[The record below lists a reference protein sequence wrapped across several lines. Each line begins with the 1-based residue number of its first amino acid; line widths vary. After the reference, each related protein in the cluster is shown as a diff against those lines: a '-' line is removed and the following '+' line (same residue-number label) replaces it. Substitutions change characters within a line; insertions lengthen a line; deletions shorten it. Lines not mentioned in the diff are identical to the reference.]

1 MSAPGPSAQRWS
13 GPERRRVVLARPA
26 LLAFVL
32 AACGEDNTYVP
43 PPPPAVTVSRPLQ
56 QTVTDYIELTGNTQ
70 SSNSVDLVARVEG
83 YLQSVNFEDG
93 SFVKKGDLLFV
104 IQPEP
109 YEANLRLAQ
118 ATVEQQ
124 QATLTQATSEY
135 ERQQRLIQQNA
146 TSQSQVESWQAQQ
159 GAAQAA
165 VDEANANLE
174 LARINLGYTRIV
186 APFDGRI
193 GEHLVDPGNLVGAGA
208 PTQLAT
214 IEQLAPMYVYFNVDE
229 QDVLRIRANLRA
241 AGKTL
246 ASAAP
251 VKLGIGL
258 QNETGYP
265 HEAMLDFVASD
276 VDQSTGTL
284 QARGAIPNQDYAFLP
299 GLFVRVRVPVGTI
312 KDALLVP
319 DRALGIDQR
328 GHYLLVVNQDDV
340 VEQRPVQIGNLVD
353 GKRVIEQGLSA
364 DDRVVIDGIQR
375 AIPGNRVAARTV
387 VAAPD
392 GPASA
397 SQQAPENAP
406 AGGEP
411 AGESGSPPAAP
422 TDGGAADT
430 PAPQPAAGAASSG
443 RP

>member
-1 MSAPGPSAQRWS
+1 LSRQPAFGPDRRSAG
-13 GPERRRVVLARPA
+13 LAGQA
-26 LLAFVL
+26 LLTLFL
-32 AACGEDNTYVP
+32 AGCGDDNTYVP
-43 PPPPAVTVSRPLQ
+43 PPPPAVTVSLPVQR
-56 QTVTDYIELTGNTQ
+56 TVTDYIELTGNIQ

-93 SFVKKGDLLFV
+93 SFVNKGDLLFV

-109 YEANLRLAQ
+109 YEADVRLAQ
-118 ATVEQQ
+118 AAVEQQ

-135 ERQQRLIQQNA
+135 ERQQRLVQQNA
-146 TSQSQVESWQAQQ
+146 TSQSQLESWRAQQ
-159 GAAQAA
+159 AGAQAA

-174 LARINLGYTRIV
+174 LARINLGYTRIT

-208 PTQLAT
+208 PTELAT

-265 HEAMLDFVASD
+265 HEATLDFVASD
-276 VDQSTGTL
+276 VDQGTGTL
-284 QARGAIPNQDYAFLP
+284 QARGVIPNEHYAFLP
-299 GLFVRVRVPVGTI
+299 GLFVRVRVPVGTTL
-312 KDALLVP
+312 DALLVP

-328 GHYLLVVNQDDV
+328 GHYLLVVDQDDV
-340 VEQRPVQIGNLVD
+340 VAQRPVQIGVLID
-353 GKRVIEQGLSA
+353 GMRVIAEGLGA
-364 DDRVVIDGIQR
+364 QDRVVVAGIQR
-375 AIPGNRVAARTV
+375 AIPGSKVAPQE
-387 VAAPD
+387 AAPALAN
-392 GPASA
+392 P
-397 SQQAPENAP
+397 PAP
-406 AGGEP
+406 AAQP
-411 AGESGSPPAAP
+411 AAAATPATARAGPRPPAA
-422 TDGGAADT
+422 T
-430 PAPQPAAGAASSG
+430 P
-443 RP
+443 